1 MDHFSLFKLIIDVVI
16 VVLVHDENGDCMFC
30 WFVFVEVAVCDG
42 CVVLSWILIR
52 AIDIVCVGLLAVV
65 LRHLHVCIC
74 FVFNIWHCRTNESTL

>member
-1 MDHFSLFKLIIDVVI
+1 M
-16 VVLVHDENGDCMFC
+16 
-30 WFVFVEVAVCDG
+30 CDG

-74 FVFNIWHCRTNESTL
+74 FVFNI